1 MTSPRPRQRPGSRK
15 QPEIG
20 LHQARHDASAVA
32 LWEHLRERR
41 CDGFHFRRQAA
52 LDGAVADFYCA
63 AARLAVQVVGASRL
77 ADKESVDRNEKAL
90 ADFGLR
96 VLRVPAGTV
105 ARDPRAAARLV
116 SDALMECG
124 HAPGPAK
131 ESKHHFGPGPVGDLW

>member
-1 MTSPRPRQRPGSRK
+1 
-15 QPEIG
+15 
-20 LHQARHDASAVA
+20 V
-32 LWEHLRERR
+32 HLREHRR
-41 CDGFHFRRQAA
+41 DGFQFRRHAA
-52 LDGAVADFYCA
+52 LDGGIADFYCA
-63 AARLAVQVVGASRL
+63 AAKLAVQVVGESRV
-77 ADKESVDRNEKAL
+77 ADKAAVARNEQAL
-90 ADFGLR
+90 AALGLR

>member
-1 MTSPRPRQRPGSRK
+1 MPQPLPRQRPASSK
-15 QPEIG
+15 KPDIG
-20 LHQARHDASAVA
+20 IHQARHDASAVT

-63 AARLAVQVVGASRL
+63 AAKLAVQVVGESRVS
-77 ADKESVDRNEKAL
+77 DKPEVARNELAL
-90 ADFGLR
+90 SAFGLR
-96 VLRVPAGTV
+96 VLRVPASTV